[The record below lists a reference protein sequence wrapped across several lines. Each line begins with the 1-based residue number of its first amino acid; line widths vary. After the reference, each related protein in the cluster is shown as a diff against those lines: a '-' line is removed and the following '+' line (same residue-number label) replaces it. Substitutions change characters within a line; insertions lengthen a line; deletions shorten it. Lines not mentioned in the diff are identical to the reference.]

1 MLLDYEFVRLYK
13 ILEGSITKSL
23 TTPKQSQQSTNN
35 VDSSAALLKEYYQY
49 IEQQNQQIQ
58 FYREQEKQFQ
68 EERRFYQS
76 KMVEFE
82 NALQYYQYQANS
94 ASKNVDQSL
103 FAQQQAELEYLRN
116 QIVSRLRKLRKKT
129 FFRIFRH
136 F

>member
-116 QIVSRLRKLRKKT
+116 QIVSRFRKLRKKT